1 MRESS
6 LSGSESI
13 GTNFLLLLKNAD
25 NASGNE
31 FLQSDGVL
39 ILDN

>member
-1 MRESS
+1 LVRKS
-6 LSGSESI
+6 
-13 GTNFLLLLKNAD
+13 D